1 MKKESSRNEWSGKSR
16 GGALGYLS
24 FVYIIKTFGL
34 TAAYA
39 LLAIVVIYFIPFAPK
54 ATSSVWY
61 FSRKILGNS
70 RLGSLIF
77 LYKNY
82 FSLGVTLIDK
92 TAVAA
97 GKADEFSF
105 EFHEP
110 EEVKKI
116 LNDKSGAIIIGAHFG
131 NWEVGAPFFDKYGK
145 EMRVVMMD
153 AEYQKIKMILER
165 EKRVDTFKVISI
177 SEDIFSNIFE
187 IRDALAEGAYVAI
200 QGDRLT
206 SSTKN
211 ETVKFMGA
219 DAQFPLGPFIIA
231 ARFGF
236 PVVFYYAVR
245 TGFKHYSFHFS
256 LCPVSGSNPQK
267 RVFEKLILEEY
278 VKSLEK
284 VVKIAPEQ
292 WYNYYKFWI

>member
-1 MKKESSRNEWSGKSR
+1 MKKESSQNEWNGKSR

-34 TAAYA
+34 TAAYV
-39 LLAIVVIYFIPFAPK
+39 LLAFVVVYFIPFAPK

-61 FSRKILGNS
+61 YSRKILGNS
-70 RLGSLIF
+70 RIYSLIF

-82 FSLGVTLIDK
+82 FNLGVALIDK

-97 GKADEFSF
+97 GKVDEFHF
-105 EFHEP
+105 EFYEP
-110 EEVKKI
+110 EEVHKI
-116 LNDKSGAIIIGAHFG
+116 LSDKSGAIIIGAHFG

-145 EMRVVMMD
+145 DMRVVMVD
-153 AEYQKIKMILER
+153 AEYQKIKTILQK
-165 EKRVDTFKVISI
+165 EKKIGSFKVIPI
-177 SEDIFSNIFE
+177 SEEIFSNILE
-187 IRDALAEGAYVAI
+187 IRDALSSGAYVAI

-206 SSTKN
+206 SSKKN

-219 DAQFPLGPFIIA
+219 DAMFPLGPFTMA
-231 ARFGF
+231 ARFGS

-245 TGFKHYSFHFS
+245 KGFKHYNFHFTLS
-256 LCPVSGSNPQK
+256 PVSGVNTKK
-267 RVFEKLILEEY
+267 RGIEKEILEEY

-284 VVKIAPEQ
+284 VVKLAPEQ